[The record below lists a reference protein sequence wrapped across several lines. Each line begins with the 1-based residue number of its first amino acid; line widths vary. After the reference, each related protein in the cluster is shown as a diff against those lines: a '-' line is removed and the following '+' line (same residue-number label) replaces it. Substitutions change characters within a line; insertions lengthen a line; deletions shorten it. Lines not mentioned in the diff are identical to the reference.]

1 MSLWCRGSMLG
12 SHAKG
17 LWIKSRSSKHFYF
30 LFMIKYFSSAQIS
43 YFHIQRG
50 WLPKT
55 LDLIFGVLGLLH
67 ESILLIFG
75 QEMPKSM
82 CLVTVRFISPK
93 SKVDI
98 FRKKFF

>member
-1 MSLWCRGSMLG
+1 MT
-12 SHAKG
+12 
-17 LWIKSRSSKHFYF
+17 
-30 LFMIKYFSSAQIS
+30 S
-43 YFHIQRG
+43 YILQGRCVKKRG

-67 ESILLIFG
+67 ESFLLIFG

-98 FRKKFF
+98 FRKKFFLKIVLNEDF

>member
-1 MSLWCRGSMLG
+1 M
-12 SHAKG
+12 
-17 LWIKSRSSKHFYF
+17 
-30 LFMIKYFSSAQIS
+30 
-43 YFHIQRG
+43 QRG

-55 LDLIFGVLGLLH
+55 LGLIFGVLVLLH
-67 ESILLIFG
+67 ASILLIFE

-98 FRKKFF
+98 FRKKIFLKIVLNEDFFSSQ